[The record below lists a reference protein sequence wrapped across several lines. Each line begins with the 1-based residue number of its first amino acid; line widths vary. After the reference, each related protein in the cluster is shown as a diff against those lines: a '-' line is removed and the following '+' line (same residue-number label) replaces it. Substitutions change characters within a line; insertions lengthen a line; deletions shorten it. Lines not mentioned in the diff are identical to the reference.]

1 MLPRPSRESLPAWP
15 KSSSAP
21 APPVR
26 ASLSAPPNRWAA
38 GSAPLVSSRLSTS
51 LPASPKTRI
60 CEVLAT
66 VGVPPATVTPP
77 SLTRILPAA
86 SRLTWMLFAVLS
98 PITVSTPAL
107 NVAVVAAL
115 AGTLVTA
122 IAPAPIAVPASSRRV
137 ADPRRARRVFIVFS
151 SGQRRGFHRRCMA
164 VLSLAAAN
172 RFAALAFQSVAG
184 FAALERVADQLG
196 GRPQPTTATAAVAAW
211 LIPSHPSTPPL
222 TGTGNSREV
231 RWSHGRL
238 PGLSL
243 RRSQTSGAVC
253 AGSNPAEGASCR
265 GRVPHGG

>member
-1 MLPRPSRESLPAWP
+1 MTWSSASPPMSVSISPPPNRRSLLPRPSRESLPAWP

-26 ASLSAPPNRWAA
+26 ASLSAPPNRRAA
-38 GSAPLVSSRLSTS
+38 GSAPLVSLRLSTS

-77 SLTRILPAA
+77 LLTRIVPAA
-86 SRLTWMLFAVLS
+86 SRLIWMSFAVLS

-115 AGTLVTA
+115 AVTLVTA
-122 IAPAPIAVPASSRRV
+122 MAPAPIAVPASSRRV
-137 ADPRRARRVFIVFS
+137 ADPRRACRAFIVFS

-172 RFAALAFQSVAG
+172 RFAASRFNRSAVSRLWNA
-184 FAALERVADQLG
+184 
-196 GRPQPTTATAAVAAW
+196 RPMIWA
-211 LIPSHPSTPPL
+211 SS
-222 TGTGNSREV
+222 
-231 RWSHGRL
+231 
-238 PGLSL
+238 
-243 RRSQTSGAVC
+243 SGAGPPMC
-253 AGSNPAEGASCR
+253 S
-265 GRVPHGG
+265 